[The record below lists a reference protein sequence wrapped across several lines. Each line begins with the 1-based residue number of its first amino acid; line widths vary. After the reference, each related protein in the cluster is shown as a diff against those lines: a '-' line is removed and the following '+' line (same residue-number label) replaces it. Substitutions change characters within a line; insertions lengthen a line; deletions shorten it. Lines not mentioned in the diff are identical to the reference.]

1 MKRLLIGLL
10 RAYQLSL
17 AAFFGGR
24 CRFHPSCSAYAM
36 QAVQQHGVTK
46 GAALAAWRV
55 CRCGPWPSPI
65 TARIQCSGFD
75 PVPKLWQEPFS
86 IQKPPRP

>member
-1 MKRLLIGLL
+1 MKRLLIALL

-24 CRFHPSCSAYAM
+24 CRFHPSCSAYAI
-36 QAVQQHGVTK
+36 QAVQQHGVAK
-46 GAALAAWRV
+46 GVVLAAWRV
-55 CRCGPWPSPI
+55 CRCGPWPGMV
-65 TARIQCSGFD
+65 AERWLCSGFD

-86 IQKPPRP
+86 IQKSPRQ